1 MFHIYMLCYYR
12 AVGGVQAEREER
24 DRWITKERKRIQDS
38 VDGMY
43 YDISH
48 SKIDPKV
55 SLKLRVKIVMEDY
68 HTK

>member
-1 MFHIYMLCYYR
+1 MAENVKIMEILNSMLHIYMFCYNR

-43 YDISH
+43 
-48 SKIDPKV
+48 
-55 SLKLRVKIVMEDY
+55 
-68 HTK
+68 